1 MSEIKVNSVVNSTG
15 DNDSGLDL
23 STNDQVIIKT
33 ANTTAMTVDASQ
45 NVTFANRYPK
55 VALIADVKSDGT
67 DGGTFSS
74 GAWHDRDLNTEIYD
88 PDNIVTISS
97 NQFTIGSGT
106 YIIEWDCA
114 FFDVSMNQTR
124 LYDVTGG
131 ASLQSGLSMYGN
143 PPDNGYGIASGS
155 AQVTIT
161 SNNTYKIQ
169 HRCLATKANTGFGLS
184 SGFGEDE
191 QFVRVKITKLK

>member
-1 MSEIKVNSVVNSTG
+1 MSTLKVGAIQSTTG
-15 DNDSGLDL
+15 N
-23 STNDQVIIKT
+23 
-33 ANTTAMTVDASQ
+33 AAMTVSNGGD
-45 NVTFANRYPK
+45 VTFANRYPK

-67 DGGTFSS
+67 DGGTFSL
-74 GAWHDRDLNTEIYD
+74 GAWRDRDLNTEIYD

-169 HRCLATKANTGFGLS
+169 HRCLTTKGSTGFGLS